1 MMTTVASP
9 LTQDQMLVVVDQPK
23 LQQQPSPWRRWVVR
37 VVLQPFLWAAWVR
50 SRIILRE
57 EW

>member
-1 MMTTVASP
+1 MITTVASP
-9 LTQDQMLVVVDQPK
+9 LTQDQMLVVVDEPK
-23 LQQQPSPWRRWVVR
+23 LQQPNPWRQWVVR

-50 SRIILRE
+50 SKVILRE